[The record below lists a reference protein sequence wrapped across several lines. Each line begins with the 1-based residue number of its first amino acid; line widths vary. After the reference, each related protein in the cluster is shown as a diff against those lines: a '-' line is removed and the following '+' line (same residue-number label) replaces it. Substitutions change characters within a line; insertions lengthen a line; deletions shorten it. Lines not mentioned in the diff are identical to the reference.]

1 MKTQIKSGKLII
13 EAEISKSPQ
22 PSRSGKT
29 LVGVTTNGFVNVP
42 SDDSK
47 VYSLNLN
54 LIIRR

>member
-1 MKTQIKSGKLII
+1 MKAQIKSGKLII
-13 EAEISKSPQ
+13 EAEISKRPQ

-29 LVGVTTNGFVNVP
+29 LVSVTTNGFIDVP